1 MNWQEIFWEAF
12 KSFGPAI
19 IAWIL
24 AVWTSNKTNKKR
36 AEEEWKKIIKQL
48 KITKE
53 DNAHVQNQAY
63 KLQFLLSEFEKRVQM
78 FDQLIS
84 EINIVLQTTSRFM
97 NGSKFDTNISVM
109 SAADVALG
117 QLHLIMFN
125 TSTLTTLVSASGV
138 NLDQFETLQE
148 ELKDSDIE
156 KILYDLRGASES
168 EKYKKEFKE
177 TFQPE
182 QLEQFKTKLKNMDYF
197 LMEIIRKILRE
208 MER

>member
-1 MNWQEIFWEAF
+1 
-12 KSFGPAI
+12 
-19 IAWIL
+19 
-24 AVWTSNKTNKKR
+24 
-36 AEEEWKKIIKQL
+36 
-48 KITKE
+48 
-53 DNAHVQNQAY
+53 
-63 KLQFLLSEFEKRVQM
+63 M

-138 NLDQFETLQE
+138 NIDQFETLQE